1 MKKTELSKM
10 ERSPRTAREGSDQR
24 GGWGWLLLPALLIF
38 LAGQL
43 VFGIFMMR
51 LADFEAAGAASFA
64 VLPVTLSALQLV
76 LLWIA
81 WRQLAASGIAV
92 RDLVGFERARLSRD
106 LGLGAVMAGA
116 ASAVVVLSLLVM
128 ERIVGEMSVPFP
140 IWGILW
146 WTTIG
151 AVTAGIGEELYFRG
165 FLFERLGRLSAP
177 ALLVVT
183 SVAFALIHAPTMY
196 LHTFLV
202 SLGFGWVYLRTRR
215 LFPVIL
221 GHTFTNVVGGLV
233 FLYSL

>member
-1 MKKTELSKM
+1 MEKVELSNM
-10 ERSPRTAREGSDQR
+10 EHSPSSVGEGSHQR

-43 VFGIFMMR
+43 VSGTFMMR
-51 LADFEAAGAASFA
+51 LADFEAAFAASLA
-64 VLPVTLSALQLV
+64 VLPVTLSVFQLV

-81 WRQLAASGIAV
+81 WRRLTASRISV
-92 RDLVGFERARLSRD
+92 RNLVGFERGRLSRD
-106 LGLGAVMAGA
+106 LGLGVVLAGA
-116 ASAVVVLSLLVM
+116 ASAVVVLSLLVI
-128 ERIVGEMSVPFP
+128 ERFVGSMPMPFP
-140 IWGILW
+140 TWAILW

-183 SVAFALIHAPTMY
+183 SLAFALIHAPHMY

-202 SLGFGWVYLRTRR
+202 SLGFGWVYLRTKR
-215 LFPVIL
+215 LFPLIL
-221 GHTFTNVVGGLV
+221 GHTLTNVVGGFT
-233 FLYSL
+233 FLYLA